1 MLKTADMTCTY
12 LLKRVILKTWSRPG
26 DQALQY
32 PDNNWKW
39 LTFIYS
45 LTLSLETHERRQG
58 PIAGQT
64 IMVMCMC
71 MQCSSCKLG
80 HENRLFSALAL
91 IEGFAVQ

>member
-39 LTFIYS
+39 LTFIY
-45 LTLSLETHERRQG
+45 ETHERRQG

-64 IMVMCMC
+64 IMVICACACNVHLANLDMKID
-71 MQCSSCKLG
+71 CSVHL
-80 HENRLFSALAL
+80 H
-91 IEGFAVQ
+91 